1 MDGFGKLNLD
11 LNENVE
17 NNGNYVKNKE
27 KCVKR

>member
-17 NNGNYVKNKE
+17 RMEIMWKNKE